1 MEEIRD
7 KFDSIICLCA
17 EGIEFL
23 SRTELA
29 ELVIKEAQ
37 AGMKL
42 CDKPEWCE
50 CGPRYVDIRI
60 CQKCGKP
67 KK

>member
-1 MEEIRD
+1 MKDIRD

-42 CDKPEWCE
+42 CDITATRLE
-50 CGPRYVDIRI
+50 RQRI
-60 CQKCGKP
+60 AQLNYK
-67 KK
+67 

>member
-1 MEEIRD
+1 MKDIKD

-17 EGIEFL
+17 EGEFMT
-23 SRTELA
+23 RTKLA

-42 CDKPEWCE
+42 CDITATRLE
-50 CGPRYVDIRI
+50 RQRI
-60 CQKCGKP
+60 AQLNYK
-67 KK
+67 